1 MKQNIGIDQIFND
14 CLEEVAS
21 GRATVASCLE
31 RYPEYAAELESL
43 LLTSLDISRA
53 AAVAPPAGA
62 RMRIRY
68 ALNERMAELSRR
80 QAKPFWRFGWANAVA
95 TFVMGLTLAGGGV
108 AYAASGAMPDQVLY
122 PLKLSLEEALV
133 SLPIPSGAKLDLY
146 TALNDRRVAEIV
158 YLAGKGDAQT
168 IIEVV
173 SRIENNFTAAAAIKT
188 GSTDSGMLT
197 MPSFGPEKSQDATI
211 AGSPEPPNVVQPPG
225 ASVPVTARSSQDA
238 SLADYANQQLDTLSN
253 TPAGGSAAVQA
264 ALEKAI
270 AAVRN
275 GYDWLLSIE
284 D

>member
-1 MKQNIGIDQIFND
+1 MKHINDIDQIFND
-14 CLEEVAS
+14 CLDEVTS
-21 GRATVASCLE
+21 GRATVAGCLE
-31 RYPEYAAELESL
+31 KYPERAEELESL

-53 AAVAPPAGA
+53 AAIDAPAGA

-80 QAKPFWRFGWANAVA
+80 KTKPFWRVGWANAVA
-95 TFVMGLTLAGGGV
+95 TFILGLSLAGGGV

-122 PLKLSLEEALV
+122 PLKLSLEEALA
-133 SLPIPSGAKLDLY
+133 SLPMSSGAKLEWY
-146 TALNDRRVAEIV
+146 TALNDRRVTEIV

-173 SRIENNFTAAAAIKT
+173 SRIENNFTAAAGIKA
-188 GSTDSGMLT
+188 GNAGSGMLT
-197 MPSFGPEKSQDATI
+197 LPSFGPEKSQDSTV

-225 ASVPVTARSSQDA
+225 ASAPVTARSSQDA
-238 SLADYANQQLDTLSN
+238 LLADYANQQLATLAN

-275 GYDWLLSIE
+275 GYDLLLSIE